1 MEKGGRIMQFRVDKE
16 KRTILIYD
24 EETKQ
29 MRFLYMLDNNIDW
42 NDIKGIHKVYWE
54 NKDKFVELGGALS
67 SGVKLSA
74 PGLAMVGNKIA
85 EENPGFQVDTLK
97 ESIVGKIEDPKTVS
111 VDELLGVVDET
122 MGTNYTELY
131 QSVTRAKAKPAC
143 LVEENKE
150 NGTVLLYRPSGEVV
164 MLRRTDDKRNID
176 FAAKFQSGDK
186 DFFDELGRISKS
198 RIEFQDENIKKFAMG
213 VCGFDGPKQAQKE
226 VELLHVGVAY
236 AIERLTGVSDEK
248 NKIDAGCR
256 TLKWPIDI
264 ATYAKENGKTLDADE
279 VIREFLGEFDFGFFT
294 NYIELYEKAKQ
305 KASQVTVEETEKN
318 DGEGRE

>member
-1 MEKGGRIMQFRVDKE
+1 MQFRVDKE

-54 NKDKFVELGGALS
+54 NKDKFVEIGGALS
-67 SGVKLSA
+67 SGGKLSA
-74 PGLAMVGNKIA
+74 SGLAMVGNRIA

-97 ESIVGKIEDPKTVS
+97 ESIVGKIEDPKMVS
-111 VDELLGVVDET
+111 VDELLGAVDET
-122 MGTNYTELY
+122 IGTNYAELY
-131 QSVTRAKAKPAC
+131 QSATRAKEKPAC

-164 MLRRTDDKRNID
+164 MLRRTDDERDVD
-176 FAAKFQSGDK
+176 FATKFQSGDK

-198 RIEFQDENIKKFAMG
+198 RIEFQDENIKKFAME

-226 VELLHVGVAY
+226 VELLHVGFAY
-236 AIERLTGVSDEK
+236 AIERITGVGKEK
-248 NKIDAGCR
+248 NKIEADGRA
-256 TLKWPIDI
+256 LKSPIDI
-264 ATYAKENGKTLDADE
+264 ETYASKNGKKLNADE
-279 VIREFLGEFDFGFFT
+279 VIREFLGEFDFGFLT
-294 NYIELYEKAKQ
+294 NYIELYERAKQ
-305 KASQVTVEETEKN
+305 KASQVTVGETEKT